1 MVIHNTLL
9 ALDAGTKAFT
19 GTTRSSASYLNGS
32 NAALANDAVTI
43 NDAYAG
49 RYDWSYKNKRWTLHW
64 R

>member
-19 GTTRSSASYLNGS
+19 GTTRSSATYLNGS

-43 NDAYAG
+43 NDAYA
-49 RYDWSYKNKRWTLHW
+49 
-64 R
+64 